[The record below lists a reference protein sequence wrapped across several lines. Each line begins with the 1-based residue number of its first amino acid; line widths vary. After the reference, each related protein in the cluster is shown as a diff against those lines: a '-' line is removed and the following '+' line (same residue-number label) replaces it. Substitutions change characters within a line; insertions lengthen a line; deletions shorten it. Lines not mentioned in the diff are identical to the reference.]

1 MEKAQGGWPWLFG
14 KLYAVLQRN
23 PSSNRVVAEVASL
36 QPGDRV
42 LDIGCG
48 AGRAMYLAARVVG
61 TLNVTGVDPTPA
73 LASTAR
79 KRLPGAT
86 VEVGVAE
93 DLPFP
98 DRGFTVVWTISAHHH
113 WDDSETGL
121 REVYRVLAPGGR
133 FLLAEYR
140 NRRPEGHG
148 LNDDE
153 AREMTGTLSQ
163 LGFENVKT
171 VRRRSGWRTLLVLVA
186 HRPPDREPG
195 HGSDPAD

>member
-1 MEKAQGGWPWLFG
+1 MPEESGGWPWLFG

-36 QPGDRV
+36 QPDDRV

-48 AGRAMYLAARVVG
+48 AGRAMVLAARVAG
-61 TLNVTGVDPTPA
+61 TLNVVGVDPTPA

-79 KRLPGAT
+79 KRAPGST
-86 VEVGVAE
+86 VEIGVAE

-98 DRGFTVVWTISAHHH
+98 DRSFTVVWTIAAHHH

-153 AREMTGTLSQ
+153 AREMEETLSE
-163 LGFENVKT
+163 LGFERVET
-171 VRRRSGWRTLLVLVA
+171 VRRRAGWRTLLVLVA
-186 HRPPDREPG
+186 RRPPDGEPG
-195 HGSDPAD
+195 DGADRPD